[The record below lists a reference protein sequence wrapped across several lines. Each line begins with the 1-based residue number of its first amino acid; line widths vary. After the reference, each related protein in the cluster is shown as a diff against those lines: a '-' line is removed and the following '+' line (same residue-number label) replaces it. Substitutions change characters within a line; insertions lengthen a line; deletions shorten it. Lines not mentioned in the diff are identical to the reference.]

1 MNSGGTFRKL
11 AYHFLL
17 ILRGMNNH
25 RLIVCFRPGQVQ
37 LIRCLDISDFGEQL
51 HQFRKIEKLC
61 KPGPG
66 TIAGPFRGKLDSR
79 CGFPKRGSPAIEL
92 TEALLL
98 QSSILQIALHGVQ
111 FRH

>member
-1 MNSGGTFRKL
+1 MR
-11 AYHFLL
+11 
-17 ILRGMNNH
+17 
-25 RLIVCFRPGQVQ
+25 FRPGQVQ
-37 LIRCLDISDFGEQL
+37 LICCLDISDFREQL
-51 HQFRKIEKLC
+51 HQFWKIEKLR
-61 KPGPG
+61 KTGSG
-66 TIAGPFRGKLDSR
+66 AIACTFRGKFDSR